1 MGQSFLGAQLRSASV
16 EPSVY
21 RAIDGTLFT
30 VNEDGKAVGLDGAA
44 LSPVPSGNVY
54 LAGDGPLLGFDDA
67 DGTAI
72 VVLSDGT
79 YTLPDGTPH
88 TLAGTWRPWDYD
100 WTAAPPDPCELV
112 AASGTDSLWIAGF
125 ASFDPSAIDLGTL
138 PTASNAYGPI
148 DSTMML
154 VPTDPSTDYASFLEL
169 DTFADADCK
178 TVTGG
183 RVSIT
188 MGNIVNTENLSFG
201 IHVMVGQTPI
211 AALNPTVRPPANT
224 TTTYTTGL
232 TVAIINQILNGTAS
246 LLIYVN
252 DHNTVQ
258 STFEVDALTL
268 EVDWIKA

>member
-1 MGQSFLGAQLRSASV
+1 MGQSFTGAALQSIGT
-16 EPSVY
+16 EPSLY
-21 RAIDGTLFT
+21 RAPDGTLFT
-30 VNEDGKAVGLDGAA
+30 VDADGRAIGLDGAA

-54 LAGDGPLLGFDDA
+54 LAGDGPFLGFDDA
-67 DGTAI
+67 DGTAVI
-72 VVLSDGT
+72 VQSDGT
-79 YTLPDGTPH
+79 YTLPDGSAY
-88 TLAGTWRPWDYD
+88 TLAGVWRPWDYD

-112 AASGTDSLWIAGF
+112 AASGTESLWISGF
-125 ASFDPSAIDLGTL
+125 TSFDPESLDLGTL
-138 PTASNAYGPI
+138 PTAANALGPV
-148 DSTMML
+148 DSSMMII
-154 VPTDPSTDYASFLEL
+154 PTDATDGYASNLEL
-169 DTFADADCK
+169 DALPDSDCK

-183 RVSIT
+183 RVKIT
-188 MGNIVNTENLSFG
+188 MGNIVNTENLSFV
-201 IHVMVGQTPI
+201 IYVMVGQTPI
-211 AALNPTVRPPANT
+211 AALNPTVPPANT